1 LTSRGAKSILIRSGS
16 EKSEPFPF
24 GARLPDM
31 GQIRPTAS
39 KEEYAKFEKAL
50 KKVLSVSHS
59 EIQAKIAS
67 EKKRKKRP

>member
-1 LTSRGAKSILIRSGS
+1 
-16 EKSEPFPF
+16 
-24 GARLPDM
+24 M

-67 EKKRKKRP
+67 EKKRKKRH